1 MSLHY
6 LAELE
11 EQQQHYQEQ
20 HNTQQQTSTE
30 VQAQVSEC
38 VAAVKADDSA
48 REQNIGTL
56 TTGKNEESLPLYRRI
71 VQKKNP
77 PFDCPR
83 KTCSNKKKNI
93 LAGKK

>member
-1 MSLHY
+1 VKHIHTKA
-6 LAELE
+6 AEWCTTTTHHDHACAAEME

-71 VQKKNP
+71 VNKKNE
-77 PFDCPR
+77 
-83 KTCSNKKKNI
+83 SS
-93 LAGKK
+93 L

>member
-1 MSLHY
+1 VSLHY

-20 HNTQQQTSTE
+20 HNTQQQASTE

-56 TTGKNEESLPLYRRI
+56 TTGKNKESLPLYRRI
-71 VQKKNP
+71 VQKRNE
-77 PFDCPR
+77 
-83 KTCSNKKKNI
+83 SS
-93 LAGKK
+93 L